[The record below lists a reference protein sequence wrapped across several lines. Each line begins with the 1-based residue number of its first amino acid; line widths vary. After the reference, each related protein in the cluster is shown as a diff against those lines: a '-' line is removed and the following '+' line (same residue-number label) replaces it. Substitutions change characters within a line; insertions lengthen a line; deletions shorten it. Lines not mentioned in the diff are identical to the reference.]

1 MSKYKYS
8 TKYLDNP
15 KITIDDLP
23 RLKKE
28 LAEAI
33 LEVEKGE
40 EDAYAREAQR
50 LTKLIDLLELE
61 HDITIQMYS
70 TGEIIINNRY
80 IISLRNR
87 RWRVKGFAVWYW
99 HKKDIK
105 EFIEETVLK
114 YKLEKNKEV
123 QA

>member
-15 KITIDDLP
+15 KITKDDLP

-33 LEVEKGE
+33 LESEKDE
-40 EDAYAREAQR
+40 EDVYFREAQR
-50 LTKLIDLLELE
+50 LTKIIDLLELE
-61 HDITIQMYS
+61 HDLTIQMYS
-70 TGEIIINNRY
+70 TGEIIINNKY
-80 IISLRNR
+80 IVSLRKR
-87 RWRVKGFAVWYW
+87 RWRLKGFAIWYW
-99 HKKDIK
+99 HKKDLK
-105 EFIEETVLK
+105 EFVEETMLK
-114 YKLEKNKEV
+114 YKLNKNKEV